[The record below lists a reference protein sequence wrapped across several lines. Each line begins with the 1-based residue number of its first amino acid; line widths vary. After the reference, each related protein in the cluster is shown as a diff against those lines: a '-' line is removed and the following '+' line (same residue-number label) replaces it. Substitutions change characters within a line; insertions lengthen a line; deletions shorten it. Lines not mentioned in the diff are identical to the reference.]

1 MQGDGDDADLAVAL
15 EQFDRV
21 AANVEKLEGIW
32 SRLCELTPQ
41 DEEFGLDTPERDSLV
56 RSFIHVAEQ
65 LPAVDGF
72 RVEAVPRSADS
83 IAQAR
88 LDYWSIGEHEGR
100 RDFDREVGEPGR
112 QIAEYRFRFDQA
124 RSALVRGQVTD
135 VMAMMDDVVRD
146 IDAKDGHGDWRG
158 EDRWPELASLFSRL
172 ERLVGELVPGKARWN
187 DLRRHLSFQ
196 HPVDLSD
203 IAVMD
208 WPSVREEVQL
218 SLYGDREPLP
228 VSVGD
233 LADLVKARPTG
244 PVSSR
249 LDWARISA
257 EDFEGLVFELVR
269 RSEGY
274 ENVNWLMKTNAADRG
289 RDIEAYRVVRDAL
302 AGVRRYRVI
311 IQCKHW
317 QERSI
322 GRGDLIECVESVR
335 LWEPPLID
343 VLIVATTGRF
353 SQDAVALYE
362 KYERERRLPAIEPW
376 PDSHLETVLSRR
388 PSLAAQ
394 FRLR

>member
-1 MQGDGDDADLAVAL
+1 VHREADDADMAVAL

-21 AANVEKLEGIW
+21 AANIEKLEGIW
-32 SRLCELTPQ
+32 RRLHELTPQ
-41 DEEFGLDTPERDSLV
+41 DMAFGLDTPERDSLV
-56 RSFIHVAEQ
+56 RSFTHVAEQ
-65 LPAVDGF
+65 LPAIDGF
-72 RVEAVPRSADS
+72 RVAAVPMPADE

-88 LDYWSIGEHEGR
+88 LDYWEIGEDEGR
-100 RDFDREVGEPGR
+100 RAFDRAVDEPGR
-112 QIAEYRFRFDQA
+112 QITEYRFRFDQA
-124 RSALVRGQVTD
+124 RGTLVRSQVTD
-135 VMAMMDDVVRD
+135 VTAMIDDVVRD
-146 IDAKDGHGDWRG
+146 VDAKDGLGDWRG
-158 EDRWPELASLFSRL
+158 EDRWSELAGLFARL
-172 ERLVGELVPGKARWN
+172 ERLVGDLVPGKARWN

-228 VSVGD
+228 VAVDD

-244 PVSSR
+244 AVTSR
-249 LDWARISA
+249 LDWARIDA

-269 RSEGY
+269 RAEGY

-289 RDIEAYRVVRDAL
+289 RDIEAYRVVRDPL

-322 GRGDLIECVESVR
+322 GRSDLIECIESVK

-343 VLIVATTGRF
+343 VLIIATTGRF
-353 SQDAVALYE
+353 SQDAVAIAE
-362 KYERERRLPAIEPW
+362 KHDRERQLPAIEPW
-376 PDSHLETVLSRR
+376 ADSHLETLLSRR